1 MRDDST
7 VEMSS
12 GNVFAD
18 AGLPEPDRLLA
29 KAKLTARIQSL
40 LRERAL
46 TDAEAAARMEI
57 GASELSHLLGGG
69 FDDFTFDQIFH
80 YLNRLGLDIE
90 VHTRAQSPSC
100 ADAALTVIAA

>member
-7 VEMSS
+7 VEISS

-18 AGLPEPDRLLA
+18 AGLPDPDRLLA
-29 KAKLTARIQSL
+29 KAKLAARIQAL
-40 LRERAL
+40 LRESGL
-46 TDAEAAARMEI
+46 TDTQAAARMEI
-57 GASELSHLLGGG
+57 GSEELRRLLEGG

-80 YLNRLGLDIE
+80 YLNRLGLDVE
-90 VHTRAQSPSC
+90 VRTHAQTRNP